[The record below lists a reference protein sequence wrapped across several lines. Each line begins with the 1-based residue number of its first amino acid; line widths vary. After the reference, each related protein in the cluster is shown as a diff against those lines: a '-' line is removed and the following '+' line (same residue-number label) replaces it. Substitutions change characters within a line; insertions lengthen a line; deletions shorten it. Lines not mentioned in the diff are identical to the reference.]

1 MLLIKNAEVYAPEH
15 LGRKDVLVCNEKIEC
30 VEDSISELPV
40 ECEVMDAEGRM
51 LIPGLIDQHVHVTGG
66 GGEGSFHTRTPELE
80 VSELVKGGI
89 TTVIGLLGT
98 DGLTRSVENLYAKT
112 AALNEEG
119 VTAYM
124 MTGAYGCPSPTITG
138 DVDRDVVFIKEVLGL
153 KLAISDHRAPNITVR
168 DLLKSASKVRVAGM
182 LSGKPGVV
190 ILHMGDEAS
199 GLQPVFEAL
208 EEGSVPI
215 RIFRPTH
222 INRNGRLLEEGYAF
236 LEKGGYIDLTCG
248 ISKEAAPGNCIA
260 EAIRRGI
267 PLKHIT
273 VSSDGHGS
281 WSNYA
286 EDGTLIEI
294 GVSGVDA
301 LFGEL
306 TRMVTELEMPLEK
319 ALPYMTSQVAECL
332 GLFPKKGSIRKG
344 ADADML
350 LLGKNMAL
358 DSYIARG
365 QIFMRGG
372 EVIRKGTYEK

>member
-1 MLLIKNAEVYAPEH
+1 MLLIKNAEVYAPEY
-15 LGRKDVLVCNEKIEC
+15 LGRKDVLACNGKIEC
-30 VEDSISELPV
+30 VEDSIGELPV
-40 ECEVMDAEGRM
+40 ACDVADAEGKK

-66 GGEGSFHTRTPELE
+66 GGEGSFCTRTPELE
-80 VSELVKGGI
+80 VSELVRGGI
-89 TTVIGLLGT
+89 TTVVGLLGT
-98 DGLTRSVENLYAKT
+98 DGITRSVENLYAKT

-124 MTGAYGCPSPTITG
+124 MTGAYGYPSPTITG
-138 DVDRDVVFIKEVLGL
+138 AADRDVVFIKEVLGL

-168 DLLKSASKVRVAGM
+168 ELIQCAGKVRVAGM

-190 ILHMGDEAS
+190 ILHMGDEKS
-199 GLQPVFEAL
+199 GLKPVLEAL
-208 EEGSVPI
+208 EEGSVPS

-222 INRNGRLLEEGYAF
+222 VNRNGRLLEEGYDF

-248 ISKEAAPGNCIA
+248 ISKDAAPGNCIV
-260 EAIRRGI
+260 EAIKRGI
-267 PLKHIT
+267 PLDHIT

-286 EDGTLIEI
+286 EDGTLIEM

-301 LFGEL
+301 LFREL
-306 TRMVTELEMPLEK
+306 TRMVMELGMPLED

-332 GLFPKKGSIRKG
+332 GLFPKKGCIRKG

-350 LLGKNMAL
+350 LLGKDMSL
-358 DSYIARG
+358 DSFIARG

>member
-1 MLLIKNAEVYAPEH
+1 MLLIKNAEVYAPEY
-15 LGRKDVLVCNEKIEC
+15 LGRKDVLACNGKIEC
-30 VEDSISELPV
+30 VEDSIGELPV
-40 ECEVMDAEGRM
+40 ACDVADAEGKM

-66 GGEGSFHTRTPELE
+66 GGEGSFCTRTPELE
-80 VSELVKGGI
+80 VSELVRGGI
-89 TTVIGLLGT
+89 TTVVGLLGT
-98 DGLTRSVENLYAKT
+98 DGITRSVENLYAKT
-112 AALNEEG
+112 A
-119 VTAYM
+119 YM
-124 MTGAYGCPSPTITG
+124 MTGAYGYPSPTITG
-138 DVDRDVVFIKEVLGL
+138 AADRDVVFIKEVLGL

-168 DLLKSASKVRVAGM
+168 ELIQCAGKVRVAGM

-190 ILHMGDEAS
+190 ILHMGDEKS
-199 GLQPVFEAL
+199 GLKPVLEAL

-222 INRNGRLLEEGYAF
+222 VNRNGRLLEEGYDF

-248 ISKEAAPGNCIA
+248 ISKDAAPGNCIA
-260 EAIRRGI
+260 EAIKRGI
-267 PLKHIT
+267 PLDHIT

-286 EDGTLIEI
+286 EDGTLIEM

-301 LFGEL
+301 LFREL
-306 TRMVTELEMPLEK
+306 TRMVTELGMPLED

-332 GLFPKKGSIRKG
+332 GLFPKKGCIRKG

-350 LLGKNMAL
+350 LLGKDMSL
-358 DSYIARG
+358 DSFIARG